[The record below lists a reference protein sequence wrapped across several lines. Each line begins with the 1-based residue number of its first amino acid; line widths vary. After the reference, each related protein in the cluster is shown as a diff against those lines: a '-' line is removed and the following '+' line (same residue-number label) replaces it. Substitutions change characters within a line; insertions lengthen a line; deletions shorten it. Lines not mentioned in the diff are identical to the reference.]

1 MFFFF
6 VVVVVGEPDAF
17 QLGQPNEGL
26 VVDVQQ
32 DGAPFAVERLDAEV
46 LQARKSNEGPRW
58 KCPDFAV
65 LNLQGFQ
72 FEQASKVVGA
82 EVQLEEEDV
91 GAGEVKG
98 IGPAQLRLVLQSQV
112 PFVVQRPFFSA
123 FDTVREAML
132 RTESWFDLRSTRLR
146 LFLLRKVL
154 CPMSLILFS
163 WIRMVLRLGRRE
175 STPRDLILFRL
186 ASKY

>member
-1 MFFFF
+1 MCFFFV

-72 FEQASKVVGA
+72 LEQASKVVGA

-98 IGPAQLRLVLQSQV
+98 IDWPGPAPPGAPKSGSVCSPASVFQ
-112 PFVVQRPFFSA
+112 
-123 FDTVREAML
+123 
-132 RTESWFDLRSTRLR
+132 RLR
-146 LFLLRKVL
+146 HSER
-154 CPMSLILFS
+154 
-163 WIRMVLRLGRRE
+163 GDAE
-175 STPRDLILFRL
+175 N
-186 ASKY
+186 